1 MVDSKKLYCQN
12 NAWKQSLK
20 LLLINNLKKLA
31 IHSEESDTI
40 KILGNTL
47 KITLK
52 ESSEPLKI
60 ILVLQSKLMKRKN
73 YWIWCV
79 IMHFTE
85 NYFQRKKVEICGEN
99 FGPYRKR
106 FPLLRLILLYV
117 FTFAYL
123 CKMSLHFRKSQKL
136 WIHQ

>member
-1 MVDSKKLYCQN
+1 MEDLKRLFCQN

-31 IHSEESDTI
+31 ILWEESDTI
-40 KILGNTL
+40 KILGNIL
-47 KITLK
+47 KIILK
-52 ESSEPLKI
+52 ESSELLKT
-60 ILVLQSKLMKRKN
+60 ILVLQSKSMKRKN
-73 YWIWCV
+73 CWIWCV
-79 IMHFTE
+79 IMHFIE
-85 NYFQRKKVEICGEN
+85 NYSQRSKVETCGGN
-99 FGPYRKR
+99 FGPSKKR

-136 WIHQ
+136 WIQQ